1 VLRRSRA
8 AKSGPYLAMCS
19 FEMVLPIVVKVVMIW
34 LADFSRKNLLASV
47 AQFCRSVDVRSP

>member
-1 VLRRSRA
+1 
-8 AKSGPYLAMCS
+8 MCS